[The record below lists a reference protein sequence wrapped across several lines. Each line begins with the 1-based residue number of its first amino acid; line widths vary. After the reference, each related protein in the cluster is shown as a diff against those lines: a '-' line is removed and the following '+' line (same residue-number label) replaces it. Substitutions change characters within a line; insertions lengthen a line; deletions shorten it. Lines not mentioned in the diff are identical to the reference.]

1 VGTSAEKWRA
11 ASDAWVNGVRSVD
24 ESRID
29 VRPWAERA
37 GLVTVHYPRLSDV
50 EIVRAIEDAARYDPR
65 VEAAAIH
72 PEVRAGFV
80 TLRGI
85 VDNLQAKRAA
95 GALARHTVGVVQVE
109 NLVEVKSR
117 VPLTDE
123 ERARRIRAALAIDP
137 VTQPGD
143 IEVVVVDGE
152 ATLSGNVENYYVAAE
167 ADRIAAGVHGIS
179 QVDDRL
185 HVAHGG
191 VGYAH
196 RRSIGPFGSHFE
208 SWTWVPRVQ
217 ARPQD
222 GEIACDIQH
231 ELARSDLLD
240 DDEVS
245 VKVHDGVAMLTG
257 TVDSWQQRYAATD
270 RALEAGATAVFN
282 SLLVE

>member
-1 VGTSAEKWRA
+1 
-11 ASDAWVNGVRSVD
+11 
-24 ESRID
+24 
-29 VRPWAERA
+29 
-37 GLVTVHYPRLSDV
+37 
-50 EIVRAIEDAARYDPR
+50 
-65 VEAAAIH
+65 
-72 PEVRAGFV
+72 
-80 TLRGI
+80 
-85 VDNLQAKRAA
+85 
-95 GALARHTVGVVQVE
+95 
-109 NLVEVKSR
+109 
-117 VPLTDE
+117 
-123 ERARRIRAALAIDP
+123 
-137 VTQPGD
+137 
-143 IEVVVVDGE
+143 
-152 ATLSGNVENYYVAAE
+152 VENYYVAAE

-208 SWTWVPRVQ
+208 SWTWVPRGQ
-217 ARPQD
+217 ARRPD

-257 TVDSWQQRYAATD
+257 TVDSWQQRTAATD